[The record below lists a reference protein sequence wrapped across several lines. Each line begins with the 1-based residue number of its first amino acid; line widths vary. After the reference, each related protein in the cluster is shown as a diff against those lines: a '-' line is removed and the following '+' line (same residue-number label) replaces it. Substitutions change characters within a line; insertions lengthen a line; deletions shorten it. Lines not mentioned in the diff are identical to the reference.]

1 MQFYKYREIDKSSTA
16 EVGKGKII
24 HMTKMSGG
32 DISLV
37 NTRSENKPKYH
48 DRPVLYQRPSP
59 DHLEMSELML

>member
-1 MQFYKYREIDKSSTA
+1 MDKSSTA

-24 HMTKMSGG
+24 HMTKMSGS

-37 NTRSENKPKYH
+37 DTRSEHKAKYPE
-48 DRPVLYQRPSP
+48 RPVLLQRPSP